1 MCILLGSLAALR
13 ARQGLRP
20 PGLVLG
26 DGRDWLLRGKIC
38 FSSRG
43 GILVRPQ
50 SSIGCYIPS
59 EHQKLRGLSKC
70 LEFLTE
76 TTEYREHSS
85 KRAATPL
92 SPILDAVLAKSI
104 FERISLVGVL
114 ASKTF

>member
-26 DGRDWLLRGKIC
+26 DGRDWLLRGKI
-38 FSSRG
+38 
-43 GILVRPQ
+43 
-50 SSIGCYIPS
+50 
-59 EHQKLRGLSKC
+59 
-70 LEFLTE
+70 E